1 MSRRSTL
8 RWPRV
13 PHRWNLTPKQAI
25 RVQQRLAARVLQ
37 TPLTRDPVLVA
48 GADAAFSPDGLSCV
62 AAIVVWHVHEQR
74 VVEEAT
80 ATRPVRMPY
89 VPGLLSFREAP
100 AIIAAIRKLTVR
112 PDVLMFDAHGFA
124 HPRRFGLA
132 SHVGV
137 VLDCPSIGCAKS
149 LLCGTE
155 GDVRK
160 RAGFF
165 APLRDK
171 RRTDASDQNRPGA
184 PGSGAAHS
192 EIIGSVVR
200 TQTNVKPVYVS
211 VGHRITLD
219 DARRVVMACCT
230 TYRLPEPTRRADHLV
245 SRLRSTLA

>member
-1 MSRRSTL
+1 MPPTRAIVAKRP

-13 PHRWNLTPKQAI
+13 PHRWNLTPTEAI
-25 RVQQRLAARVLQ
+25 RVQRRLAARVLHV
-37 TPLTRDPVLVA
+37 PLVREPVLVA

-62 AAIVVWHVHEQR
+62 AAVVVWHVREQR

-89 VPGLLSFREAP
+89 VPGLLSFREGP
-100 AIIAAIRKLTVR
+100 AIIAAMRRLTDR
-112 PDVLMFDAHGFA
+112 PDVLMFDAHGYS

-132 SHVGV
+132 SHIGV

-149 LLCGTE
+149 RLCGTE

-165 APLRDK
+165 AALRDK
-171 RRTDASDQNRPGA
+171 CRDDDESRSAGV
-184 PGSGAAHS
+184 

-200 TQTNVKPVYVS
+200 TRSNVKPVYVS
-211 VGHRITLD
+211 VGHRVTLD
-219 DARRVVMACCT
+219 DARRTVMACCT
-230 TYRLPEPTRRADHLV
+230 QYRLPEPTRRADQFV
-245 SRLRSTLA
+245 SRLRSTLI